1 MAMAERQSL
10 LRRWLPMPVAFGFFG
25 LFYIALFTGDPT
37 RLPSALIGQKVPDF
51 TLPGLETG
59 SAGLR
64 SGDLATGKPIV
75 LNVWASWCGPCREEH
90 PHLMALARAGVTVFG
105 LNYKDDAD
113 AARRFIGA
121 LGNPYSRI
129 GADTRGRVAIDFGV
143 YGVPETFVID
153 GTGRIVSRFAGPL
166 ARASLEREILPHLD
180 LDLSEASQ

>member
-1 MAMAERQSL
+1 MAMAEKQSR
-10 LRRWLPMPVAFGFFG
+10 LRRWLPMLAAFGFFG
-25 LFYIALFTGDPT
+25 LFYVALFAGDPT

-51 TLPGLETG
+51 ILPGLETG
-59 SAGLR
+59 SAGL
-64 SGDLATGKPIV
+64 SNDDLVTGKPIV

-105 LNYKDDAD
+105 LNYKDDSD

-121 LGNPYSRI
+121 LGNPYTRI

-166 ARASLEREILPHLD
+166 ARASLDSEILPHLD
-180 LDLSEASQ
+180 IQLPEASQ

>member
-1 MAMAERQSL
+1 MAMPEKQL
-10 LRRWLPMPVAFGFFG
+10 TLRRWLPMLAAFGFFA
-25 LFYIALFTGDPT
+25 LFYVALFSGDPT
-37 RLPSALIGQKVPDF
+37 RLPSALTGQKVPDF
-51 TLPGLETG
+51 ILPGLEAG

-64 SGDLATGKPIV
+64 SGDLVTGRPIV

-105 LNYKDDAD
+105 LNYKDDMQ
-113 AARRFIGA
+113 AARRFIGS
-121 LGNPYSRI
+121 LGNPYARI

-166 ARASLEREILPHLD
+166 DRASLELEILPHLE
-180 LDLSEASQ
+180 LPEASQ

>member
-113 AARRFIGA
+113 AARA
-121 LGNPYSRI
+121 LSARLATLSRS
-129 GADTRGRVAIDFGV
+129 GLTR
-143 YGVPETFVID
+143 
-153 GTGRIVSRFAGPL
+153 AGGWRL
-166 ARASLEREILPHLD
+166 ISAFTVCRKHL
-180 LDLSEASQ
+180 

>member
-1 MAMAERQSL
+1 MATAEKQSA
-10 LRRWLPMPVAFGFFG
+10 LRRWLPMLVAFGFFG
-25 LFYIALFTGDPT
+25 LFYIALFAGDPT
-37 RLPSALIGQKVPDF
+37 RLPSALTGQKVPDF
-51 TLPGLETG
+51 ALPGLEAD

-64 SGDLATGKPIV
+64 SSDLATGRPVV

-90 PHLMALARAGVTVFG
+90 PQLMALARAGVTVFG

-121 LGNPYSRI
+121 LGNPYTRI

-166 ARASLEREILPHLD
+166 ARAILESDILPHLD
-180 LDLSEASQ
+180 LELPEASQ

>member
-1 MAMAERQSL
+1 MTMAEKQSA
-10 LRRWLPMPVAFGFFG
+10 LRRWLPMVAAVGFFG
-25 LFYIALFTGDPT
+25 LFYAALFAGDPT

-51 TLPGLETG
+51 ILPGLETG
-59 SAGLR
+59 SAGLS
-64 SGDLATGKPIV
+64 SGDLVIGRPIV

-129 GADTRGRVAIDFGV
+129 GADTRGQVAIDFGV

-153 GTGRIVSRFAGPL
+153 ATGRIVSRFAGPL
-166 ARASLEREILPHLD
+166 ARASVESEILPHLD